1 LETIPVVILNWNGLN
16 DTIACVD
23 SVLAQ
28 SYPKLKVL
36 VVDNASDN
44 SEFEALT
51 QRYGDI
57 VKVELLQN
65 TENIGFGPAHNRVF
79 QQLIDQGFEK
89 VALLNNDAVA
99 DNNWLSEALQAMQQQ
114 HADIVASKMLQ
125 FSKRNLLDSAG
136 LKMLNTGEI
145 LPRGHGKASSGY
157 TWREHVTGFCAGA
170 CLIKLSV
177 IDEIGGFDP
186 FFDTGY
192 EDAELSLRAFVDGK
206 TIVYEP
212 QSMVYHKMG
221 QSLEKVKTYKRT
233 LKIMRDIN
241 YTALVNLPLA
251 VLFIHLPFYLLRNLF
266 ILLVLLLTLRFQYFL
281 YFFHSL
287 ALTIFIDSKYILK
300 SRRGVQR
307 KISMRKM
314 LKAQQFFIK
323 HDTDRFYRYIVKRTP
338 HKFEQ

>member
-1 LETIPVVILNWNGLN
+1 METIAVVILNWNGLN

-28 SYPKLKVL
+28 SHPATKVF

-44 SEFEALT
+44 NEFEALT
-51 QRYGDI
+51 LRYGGLAQ
-57 VKVELLQN
+57 VELLQN
-65 TENIGFGPAHNRVF
+65 DENIGFGPAHNRVF
-79 QQLIDQGFEK
+79 KQLIELGFKK

-99 DNNWLSEALQAMQQQ
+99 DTTWLSDALQAMQQQ
-114 HADIVASKMLQ
+114 QADIVACKMLQ
-125 FSKRNLLDSAG
+125 FSNRKLMDSAG

-145 LPRGHGKASSGY
+145 LPRGHGKAS
-157 TWREHVTGFCAGA
+157 TMHPRREELMGFCAGA

-192 EDAELSLRAFVDGK
+192 EDAELSLRAFVGGK
-206 TIVYEP
+206 RIVYEP
-212 QSMVYHKMG
+212 QSVVYHKMG
-221 QSLEKVKTYKRT
+221 QSLVKVKTYKRT

-241 YTALVNLPLA
+241 YTTLVNLPLV
-251 VLFIHLPFYLLRNLF
+251 VLLVHMPFYLLRNLF
-266 ILLVLLLTLRFQYFL
+266 ILLVFMFAFRFQYFL

-300 SRRGVQR
+300 SRRRVQR
-307 KISMRKM
+307 KISVLKM

-323 HDTDRFYRYIVKRTP
+323 HDAGRFYRYIIKRNP